1 MYEFGDRPRPKV
13 SLQFRRSPFGRGRST
28 CVLRT
33 KAVKA
38 GAKHLAVKDVKS
50 LKKGEARPEAEARR
64 ARDQARPKAEGGPQ
78 DHRP

>member
-1 MYEFGDRPRPKV
+1 M
-13 SLQFRRSPFGRGRST
+13 
-28 CVLRT
+28 
-33 KAVKA
+33 KA

>member
-1 MYEFGDRPRPKV
+1 M
-13 SLQFRRSPFGRGRST
+13 
-28 CVLRT
+28 
-33 KAVKA
+33 KA
-38 GAKHLAVKDVKS
+38 GAKHLAVKHVKS